1 MLTWRKA
8 RKLKQFW
15 RYMKQNYTINQSIN
29 VYWSKQPTGFSNRS
43 RLAEPL
49 FKGNIILLVLM
60 HKNRWYYLQKKCP
73 AHMGTPAC
81 TTSTTRTN
89 RDQPRAG
96 RERDGPKTTNKQ
108 QSLHPTTTMAIPPI
122 KLTPSQLH
130 LLGTFTVLLVTFR
143 EITRQPLLAM
153 SSSTCS
159 HYLDNHY
166 TLIMHIDS
174 SSWR

>member
-1 MLTWRKA
+1 
-8 RKLKQFW
+8 
-15 RYMKQNYTINQSIN
+15 
-29 VYWSKQPTGFSNRS
+29 
-43 RLAEPL
+43 
-49 FKGNIILLVLM
+49 
-60 HKNRWYYLQKKCP
+60 
-73 AHMGTPAC
+73 MGTPAC

-174 SSWR
+174 SSCRDSLSLANVQSKRCKILLPDIHKKVTTTGRCSQMMRDDMIGGVQQDRNNMGMIMVCFR